1 MLIDCDTCAA
11 RDVGCADCVI
21 TLLLRTSDTSADL
34 DVGEA
39 RAFGVLAAGG
49 LAPPLRLVPVR
60 PLSRPA

>member
-21 TLLLRTSDTSADL
+21 ALLLRTSDTSPDL
-34 DVGEA
+34 DAREA
-39 RAFGVLAAGG
+39 TAFGVLAAGG

-60 PLSRPA
+60 SLGRPA